1 MIGHINTNE
10 VFIYLTING
19 RGYIEGEWRGPRAEL
34 LKLFQA
40 LIVELVSREKIDY
53 GSLTSAY
60 SQAIAYAGLE
70 EDHSALTTDF
80 VNYIRGESDDH
91 CS

>member
-1 MIGHINTNE
+1 MIEHINKNK
-10 VFIYLTING
+10 VYIYLTVND
-19 RGYIEGEWRGPRAEL
+19 GYIEGEWRGSKDDL
-34 LKLFQA
+34 LPLLQA
-40 LIVELVSREKIDY
+40 LIVDLISKGKIDY
-53 GSLTSAY
+53 RSMTNAY
-60 SQAIAYAGLE
+60 SQALAYAGLE